1 MWNNP
6 DVYVLIRKWF
16 VQYKISCGVVL
27 GEREWWDYV
36 NDRLV
41 WDGWLN
47 LVSNG
52 GLGLLLVFVFSLRV
66 FFLVLRFPPTK
77 KRRLKLQSNLETL
90 NENLFYFFT
99 FAFFLLLIFNFFFHS
114 LNFFPI
120 NFFGENTV
128 LLISC
133 RPKQTKSRL
142 DIPMGDR
149 RVCKWSETTIE
160 ERKVT

>member
-16 VQYKISCGVVL
+16 EQHQISCGVVL
-27 GEREWWDYV
+27 GERECWDYV

-77 KRRLKLQSNLETL
+77 ITTLKIAIEPGNIKRKS
-90 NENLFYFFT
+90 FYFFT
-99 FAFFLLLIFNFFFHS
+99 FALFLLLIFNFFFLS

>member
-16 VQYKISCGVVL
+16 VQHQISCGVVL

-41 WDGWLN
+41 WDGELN

-77 KRRLKLQSNLETL
+77 TTTLKIAIEPGNIKRKS
-90 NENLFYFFT
+90 FYFFT
-99 FAFFLLLIFNFFFHS
+99 FALFLLLIFNFFFHS

-160 ERKVT
+160 EKKVT

>member
-1 MWNNP
+1 M
-6 DVYVLIRKWF
+6 VGL
-16 VQYKISCGVVL
+16 C
-27 GEREWWDYV
+27 ER
-36 NDRLV
+36 
-41 WDGWLN
+41 
-47 LVSNG
+47 SP
-52 GLGLLLVFVFSLRV
+52 GLGWITELGVKWGTRFVISFRLFSKG

-77 KRRLKLQSNLETL
+77 KTTLKIAIEPGNIKRKS
-90 NENLFYFFT
+90 FYFVT
-99 FAFFLLLIFNFFFHS
+99 FALFLLLIFNFFFHS

-133 RPKQTKSRL
+133 RPKKTKSRL

>member
-16 VQYKISCGVVL
+16 VQHQISCGVVL
-27 GEREWWDYV
+27 GERECWDYV

-47 LVSNG
+47 LGSNG

-77 KRRLKLQSNLETL
+77 ITTLKIAIEPGNIKRKS
-90 NENLFYFFT
+90 FYFFT
-99 FAFFLLLIFNFFFHS
+99 FEFFLLLIFNFFFHS

-128 LLISC
+128 FLISC

-142 DIPMGDR
+142 DIPIGDR